1 MQTEIDRKKKTLT
14 LRIDAK
20 MFELLKQKADEDMRT
35 VSSYIR
41 KVLKKAIQNNNTKK

>member
-1 MQTEIDRKKKTLT
+1 MDAEINRKEKTLT

-20 MFELLKQKADEDMRT
+20 MFEILKQKADEDMRT

-41 KVLKKAIQNNNTKK
+41 KVLNQAIKQKVKS